1 VTLLVVPIG
10 WRQEVGGQAADVL
23 TLEQAIGIPLEES
36 PDIAKRVRPDIAAI
50 GQKYGVRIKVA
61 EIPPGPPVLQTLVAE
76 VYGPDYRRQ
85 IEGAQQILDLFEQ
98 TEGVVDVDWY
108 VEDDQRKARF
118 LVDKEKASLNGIST
132 EQIAHTLRIAVEGM
146 TVGLAHLPWEKEDL
160 PIVLRLPRAERS
172 SIEDLREIRVQSPSG
187 QLVPLGELVQ
197 VEQILEDK
205 SIYHK
210 NLMPVVYVTGD
221 VVHHRDHEGF
231 RDRGS

>member
-23 TLEQAIGIPLEES
+23 TLEQAIGIALEES

-160 PIVLRLPRAERS
+160 PIVLAPAPGRTFEHRGPQR
-172 SIEDLREIRVQSPSG
+172 DSG
-187 QLVPLGELVQ
+187 AVPLGT
-197 VEQILEDK
+197 
-205 SIYHK
+205 
-210 NLMPVVYVTGD
+210 TGATWRAGPGGAGPRRQE
-221 VVHHRDHEGF
+221 HLPQEPHARGLRHR
-231 RDRGS
+231 RCCTSSRARRISRQR